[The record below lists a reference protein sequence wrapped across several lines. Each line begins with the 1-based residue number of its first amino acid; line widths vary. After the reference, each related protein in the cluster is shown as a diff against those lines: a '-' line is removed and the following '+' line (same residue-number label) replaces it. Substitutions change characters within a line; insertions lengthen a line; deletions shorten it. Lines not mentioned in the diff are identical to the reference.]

1 MTKRNMTA
9 IASALQG
16 AIGTATAP
24 HVPAPPPT
32 PPADPGAKVA
42 FAAEGMAPP
51 DRQGQATPYDR
62 RK

>member
-1 MTKRNMTA
+1 MKKNLTD
-9 IASALQG
+9 IAASLQA
-16 AIGTATAP
+16 AIGTATVP

-32 PPADPGAKVA
+32 PPADAGARTA
-42 FAAEGMAPP
+42 FAAEGMRAP